1 MTLLCVFGFLFSWT
15 VGFLVPA
22 DRSRRTTSWHAIKS
36 RFQFDHEEDFYFTL
50 NVTRDAEPKEIRR
63 QYLQLAKQW
72 HPDVFVEDLKF
83 EPNKLS
89 VNELQTFLEMERVI
103 TRTFIDKKELVDK
116 AWESHR
122 RTKNVNP
129 ELTKHRRDIMDR
141 FALLNE
147 AYNTLY
153 NDETRRAYNL
163 SGDWGIP
170 GLSGIRKSKGGMG
183 DRDEAERVRE
193 RGIAAQRNNLQER
206 VYKMYMKEKAE
217 QRAKEE
223 AYIEERDGRKAQ
235 EFEGKRKER
244 ERIGMPEPL
253 TAEQQRIANQEKIKA
268 MWGNMFS
275 GVFGS
280 NDV

>member
-1 MTLLCVFGFLFSWT
+1 M
-15 VGFLVPA
+15 VPVE
-22 DRSRRTTSWHAIKS
+22 RSRRMIPCHAIKS
-36 RFQFDHEEDFYFTL
+36 RFQFDQEDDFYFTL
-50 NVTRDAEPKEIRR
+50 NVIREAETKEIRR

-72 HPDVFVEDLKF
+72 HPDVFVDILKF

-89 VNELQTFLEMERVI
+89 VNELQTFLEMERVV
-103 TRTFIDKKELVDK
+103 TRNFVDKKELVDK
-116 AWESHR
+116 AWETHK

-129 ELTKHRRDIMDR
+129 ELTKNRREIMDR

-153 NDETRRAYNL
+153 DDETRRAYNL

-170 GLSGIRKSKGGMG
+170 GLSGTRRSKGGMG

-193 RGIAAQRNNLQER
+193 RGIAAQRNDLQER
-206 VYKMYMKEKAE
+206 VYQKHMKEKAE
-217 QRAKEE
+217 QEAKEL
-223 AYIEERDGRKAQ
+223 AYVKERDGRKAE
-235 EFEGKRKER
+235 EFEVKRKER
-244 ERIGMPEPL
+244 QRMGIPEPL

-268 MWGNMFS
+268 MWGNMFNT
-275 GVFGS
+275 VFGS